1 MRHRETRTHPPK
13 KPMRVVTSG
22 SPTKTAFHTT
32 AQLEVECLGSSLR
45 IEFLLNQNQGQIGPL
60 CLEKRGDRIQNRAA
74 VASLCDSPASTI
86 PFRPRSVRVSLSKNT
101 TPLRLN
107 PMIGDSQA
115 LFYQTASACYENCTV
130 AHCAIFDVGNFCGS
144 VEQFLC

>member
-1 MRHRETRTHPPK
+1 VRHRETRTHPPK

-74 VASLCDSPASTI
+74 VASLCDSPASTL
-86 PFRPRSVRVSLSKNT
+86 PLLAARRGRFATHFAREARCSTLPPASK
-101 TPLRLN
+101 
-107 PMIGDSQA
+107 
-115 LFYQTASACYENCTV
+115 
-130 AHCAIFDVGNFCGS
+130 
-144 VEQFLC
+144 

>member
-74 VASLCDSPASTI
+74 VASLCDSPASI
-86 PFRPRSVRVSLSKNT
+86 SPFGL
-101 TPLRLN
+101 
-107 PMIGDSQA
+107 
-115 LFYQTASACYENCTV
+115 TV
-130 AHCAIFDVGNFCGS
+130 VGVFC
-144 VEQFLC
+144 